1 MARQF
6 IEASDLPEEP
16 TPEDP
21 DAWQAWL
28 EDRLRETIDGYR
40 AKPDLLMRDARSEKS
55 ITQDYADRE
64 LLEMVQNAAD
74 AAAEQGGKGRVRI
87 EVRSDG
93 LCVAN
98 TGMPFRAGGVRSLM
112 TAHISDKPER
122 KVPLIGAKGLG
133 FRALLN
139 WSREPFVTSGALEI
153 GFSREHAAREVAA
166 LADQDHRI
174 ASVLARSRRPLVP
187 ILAFP
192 MRGASL
198 DAVDD
203 PLRRPLIDRARAL
216 RAEGYETVV
225 AAPFKDAKARKHA
238 LDQIGEFEPQFL
250 LFVEA
255 LEEIVL
261 DIGDGAPRRWSKH
274 PGGPGQFTLEIAQG
288 EKAAAQD
295 WFCGRA
301 TGTLPDPEEPGET
314 LAYAL
319 AVAVR
324 QGAPTPPGLL
334 HCFFPTEIPAPFPAL
349 LHATLEVDSS
359 RKTLN
364 ASSEVNAAVLAA
376 LARFYAELTLTLRDE
391 PDAPAP
397 LTLLT
402 RAAWFPEPLQT
413 FEKQVYVAARALPV
427 IPTNGGEFA
436 TAGETKVEPP
446 AFAAHLPGRFF
457 PRLARTRGEA
467 ERAVLSRLQVEAL
480 EQKDIV
486 VALKAADMTLDER
499 AAAIVGIA
507 RSLPPELHHRS
518 LLLDTEGKPLTAHNT
533 SFPPPATGSPPV
545 LPWWAKAKFLH
556 PELWQKISAGL
567 GGAMRERYDK
577 LQAFGLSEFSAAGVI
592 ASLRRQATGVIRRD
606 PDRADTVKRELLQA
620 LLALRQTAVARD
632 ASFPAGATEVLCA
645 DGVWRDATAT
655 HLSAGYGGDGPILS
669 ALYAWDPGKLLAA
682 PEALD
687 LPADVQTLAAF
698 FRWIGV
704 QAWPRPTNEPLPVA
718 YRPFV
723 TAALPQTFDV
733 AEGNFRREIE
743 RSELSWGVTC
753 KAEHDS
759 IAGLAGILAHAPS
772 AAIVAWLALDPR
784 FDTVKPT
791 AFKTRLSAKSGYAG
805 YKPYPGEL
813 PDIVRHMIATTPWL
827 RVAGGEEVAPCDAMI
842 APGSLAALFKTPLRP
857 APEDEAQLGLTRAMW
872 LRGLAHAQVPDRLS
886 DLDEAQL
893 YRLLDGLRKRD
904 PAPDVVRRLYSQI
917 LQIEELDPARGGEA
931 GLRFRTNGAVQ
942 VRTGGIIGWA
952 PVREALYLDRD
963 NFPAAA
969 RDHLAL
975 LDLPARRGAVEI
987 EARLGVRPLSRQ
999 SYSLTVTR
1007 AVEDEGP
1014 FSGHLRI
1021 RFKDSLRFV
1030 KTLRLA
1036 SSVDTSKL
1044 VRLDA
1049 LDLVI
1054 VKEAT
1059 LAFSLGDAV
1068 FDGQLDPGKH
1078 LLDGERLI
1086 VCIDPDEH
1094 SDEIMMRALTAM
1106 SDGLAEFFELQSGD
1120 DFEKL
1125 LLAPT
1130 NSLRMLQ
1137 LRRLLG
1143 NQTTEEIEALL
1154 AAIETE
1160 IAPPD
1165 ETYAVDAAILAL
1177 ATAPT
1182 PTPGPAPT
1190 PPTAPMPIA
1199 TPAPTAPPLPS
1210 PAATTPPP
1218 PPPSPERATP
1228 PQATAVI
1235 VTVLEQGTGGTGS
1248 GGGGGWSG
1256 LRVGGLPGAPQHR
1269 GDVQAPND
1277 AEEWATLYEES
1288 QGRFPLR
1295 VSRLQGE
1302 GAYGCDVL
1310 SFETEAD
1317 RATFK
1322 LAPELH
1328 VAKIARFIEVK
1339 SGLVRL
1345 TRSEHRSALRNR
1357 ARYFIYQVLFDAQRR
1372 ASAHLNIVSDPL
1384 AYQQALVREC
1394 EVRIDKIPGVERSK
1408 LSAVAAG

>member
-1 MARQF
+1 MATHL

-16 TPEDP
+16 SPEDAH
-21 DAWQAWL
+21 AWQAWL

-40 AKPDLLMRDARSEKS
+40 VKPDLLMRDARSEKS

-74 AAAEQGGKGRVRI
+74 ASAEQGGKGRVRI

-98 TGMPFRAGGVRSLM
+98 TGMPFGAGGVRSLM

-139 WSREPFVTSGALEI
+139 WSREPFVTSGALQI

-166 LADQDHRI
+166 LAKQDDGI
-174 ASVLARSRRPLVP
+174 AGVLARSRRPLVP

-192 MRGASL
+192 MLGASL
-198 DAVDD
+198 DAVND
-203 PLRRPLIDRARAL
+203 PLRRPLIDRAKAL

-225 AAPFKDAKARKHA
+225 AAPFKDARAREHA
-238 LDQIGEFEPQFL
+238 LHQIGEFKPQFL

-261 DIGDGAPRRWSKH
+261 DIGDGAPRLWSKR
-274 PGGPGQFTLEIAQG
+274 PSGPGQFTLEIAQG
-288 EKAAAQD
+288 EKVEAQE

-301 TGTLPDPEEPGET
+301 TGTLPDPEEPSET

-324 QGAPTPPGLL
+324 QGAPTAPGLL

-364 ASSEVNAAVLAA
+364 ASSDVNAAVLAA
-376 LARFYAELTLTLRDE
+376 LARFYGTLVLTLRDE

-402 RAAWFPEPLQT
+402 RAALFPEPLQA
-413 FEKQVYVAARALPV
+413 FEKQVYAAARALPV

-436 TAGETKVEPP
+436 TAEETKVEPP
-446 AFAAHLPGRFF
+446 ALAAHLPARLF
-457 PRLARTRGEA
+457 PRLARTRSEA
-467 ERAVLSRLQVEAL
+467 ERAVLSRMQVEAL

-486 VALKAADMTLDER
+486 LALEAAEMTLDER

-507 RSLPPELHHRS
+507 RYLPPELHHRS

-556 PELWQKISAGL
+556 AELWQKISAGL
-567 GGAMRERYDK
+567 GGAMRERFDK
-577 LQAFGLSEFSAAGVI
+577 LQAFGVSEFSAAGVI
-592 ASLRRQATGVIRRD
+592 ASLRRQATGVIQRE
-606 PDRADTVKRELLQA
+606 PDRAETVKRELLQA
-620 LLALRQTAVARD
+620 LLALRQTVIARD

-645 DGVWRDATAT
+645 DGVWREATAT
-655 HLSAGYGGDGPILS
+655 HLSAGYGGNGPILS
-669 ALYAWDPGKLLAA
+669 ALYAWDPGKLLA
-682 PEALD
+682 PPDALA
-687 LPADVQTLAAF
+687 LSAEGQTLAAF

-704 QAWPRPTNEPLPVA
+704 QAWPRPANELLPVA
-718 YRPFV
+718 YRPLV
-723 TAALPQTFDV
+723 TAALPSTFDV
-733 AEGNFRREIE
+733 AEGNFRRQIE

-753 KAEHDS
+753 RAEHDS
-759 IAGLAGILAHAPS
+759 VAGLAEILAHSPS
-772 AAIVAWLALDPR
+772 AAILAWLALDPR
-784 FDTVKPT
+784 FDTVQPT
-791 AFKTRLSAKSGYAG
+791 VFKTRLSAKSGYAA
-805 YKPYPGEL
+805 YKPYAGEL
-813 PDIVRHMIATTPWL
+813 PDIVRHIIATTPWL
-827 RVAGGEEVAPCDAMI
+827 RVAGGEVVAPCDAMI
-842 APGSLAALFKTPLRP
+842 APGSLSALFKAPMRP
-857 APEDEAQLGLTRAMW
+857 APEDEAQLGLNRAVW

-886 DLDEAQL
+886 DLGEAQL
-893 YRLLDGLRKRD
+893 YRLLDGLEKRD
-904 PAPDVVRRLYSQI
+904 PGPDVVRRLYGQI
-917 LQIEELDPARGGEA
+917 LQLEELDLTRGGEA
-931 GLRFRTNGAVQ
+931 GIRFRANGTVQ
-942 VRTGGIIGWA
+942 VRKGGTIAWA
-952 PVREALYLDRD
+952 QARDALYLDRD

-975 LDLPARRGAVEI
+975 LDLPARRSAVEI

-1007 AVEDEGP
+1007 EIEDDGP
-1014 FSGHLRI
+1014 LAGHLRV

-1044 VRLDA
+1044 ARLDA
-1049 LDLVI
+1049 VELVI

-1068 FDGQLDPGKH
+1068 FDGELDPGKH

-1094 SDEIMMRALTAM
+1094 ADEIVMRALTAM

-1160 IAPPD
+1160 IMPP
-1165 ETYAVDAAILAL
+1165 ETYAVDAATLAI
-1177 ATAPT
+1177 ATTPVPTPAPVPMPSPT
-1182 PTPGPAPT
+1182 PTM
-1190 PPTAPMPIA
+1190 PTA
-1199 TPAPTAPPLPS
+1199 TSAP
-1210 PAATTPPP
+1210 TTPPP
-1218 PPPSPERATP
+1218 SSPPLAPPPPEPAAP
-1228 PQATAVI
+1228 PKATAVI
-1235 VTVLEQGTGGTGS
+1235 VTMLEQGTGG
-1248 GGGGGWSG
+1248 GGGGGGSG
-1256 LRVGGLPGAPQHR
+1256 LRVGGYPGAPQHR

-1277 AEEWATLYEES
+1277 AEEWAMLYEES

-1295 VSRLQGE
+1295 VSRLQGD

-1310 SFETEAD
+1310 SFKTVAD
-1317 RATFK
+1317 RDEFK
-1322 LAPELH
+1322 EAPELH
-1328 VAKIARFIEVK
+1328 VASIARFIEVK

-1345 TRSEHRSALRNR
+1345 TRSEHRSAVRHR

-1384 AYQQALVREC
+1384 AHQQALVREC
-1394 EVRIDKIPGVERSK
+1394 EVRIDKIPGIERRK
-1408 LSAVAAG
+1408 LSAVAA